1 MDFKDLSPELVEK
14 MKACTSP
21 EELMALAAE
30 EDLDLSLD
38 DLENMAGG
46 CGECGFTGW
55 DHGSGALSEWTYTGD
70 TREDIEPALAREA
83 YRKGEVAYAELDA

>member
-1 MDFKDLSPELVEK
+1 MFDKSNLSPEIIEK

-21 EELMALAAE
+21 EELMMLAAQ
-30 EDLDLSLD
+30 EDLDLDLD

-70 TREDIEPALAREA
+70 TRDDIDPKLVSEA
-83 YRKGEVAYAELDA
+83 YRNGEISYAEMD